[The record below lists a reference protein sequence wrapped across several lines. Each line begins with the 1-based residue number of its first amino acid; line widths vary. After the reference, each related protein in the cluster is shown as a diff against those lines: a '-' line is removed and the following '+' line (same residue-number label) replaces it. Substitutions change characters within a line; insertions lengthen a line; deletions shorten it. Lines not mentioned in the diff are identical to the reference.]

1 MLTLQGW
8 RYLGL
13 EAPRA
18 VAEQLEL
25 IEAEPDVPSDI
36 PDVQEAG
43 NG

>member
-13 EAPRA
+13 EAPRGA
-18 VAEQLEL
+18 ADQLEL
-25 IEAEPDVPSDI
+25 IAVGPDM
-36 PDVQEAG
+36 QEAG